1 MNNSGP
7 DGSMEAF
14 KDLNV
19 KKKVFIHINTTN
31 PILISNS
38 DERKI
43 VEENGWEVSY
53 DGMEIKL

>member
-1 MNNSGP
+1 
-7 DGSMEAF
+7 MEAF

-31 PILISNS
+31 PILFSNS